1 MEFENDL
8 PELIK
13 SEKFKNVKKKIL
25 EQLHKDKSIKK
36 SKNVFIFAD
45 KTRNIYETDKN
56 TYSKLL
62 TDSISKTYK
71 KTEHSIYNKMHKEAK
86 IIANNYGV
94 SERVHCLAKSNAFIS
109 LKDHQQDFSS
119 NPKCHLI
126 NPAKSEIGKISKYLL

>member
-13 SEKFKNVKKKIL
+13 SEKFKNVKNKIL

-36 SKNVFIFAD
+36 SKNVFVFAD

>member
-13 SEKFKNVKKKIL
+13 SEKFKNVKNKIS